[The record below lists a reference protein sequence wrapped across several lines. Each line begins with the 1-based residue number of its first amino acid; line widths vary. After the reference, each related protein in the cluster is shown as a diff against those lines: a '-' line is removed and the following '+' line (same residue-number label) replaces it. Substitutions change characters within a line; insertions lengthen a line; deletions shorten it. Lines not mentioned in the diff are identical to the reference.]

1 MYSAKVSFIIGGM
14 VLTGAARSVT
24 AKLFFQLGFNYP
36 LFLTLLYLA
45 GQSLSLIPYNIWVW
59 LRKSGYEFV
68 WDEQTLFP
76 RLKRQ
81 SPPDHSR
88 ISDSSKRSYRS
99 RPSLADHAN
108 PDWEEEKEEE
118 ENNQS
123 ALQLPSLTYDTEQ
136 GQGETSTLDRI
147 DIEEK
152 DQNED
157 HSNQRRKSSV
167 TFAVSDDNSAQ
178 MKASSDYHIID
189 IEENQNVV
197 EGQKRRKSSVRFS
210 SDEPTSQNNS
220 SALIEETNGCDDDNN
235 DNTKEVQH
243 VGSNSSSTSLDPFA
257 QKNGGNKNG
266 PNQFRLSQMSSRTFA
281 SIRRVSE
288 SIHGLPKY
296 SRTKHLHQK
305 IPWYLK
311 PAVPALFNLLNSAMR
326 WASLVFVA
334 ASVAEMLISG
344 MELVLSVCATRL
356 IRGRK
361 VTYVRWLGVFVVTA
375 GIVLVGFFDTNNVA
389 QGETNDNTTAN
400 QQVIG
405 IALILGQSIM
415 SVFQDLTEEVFMQEA
430 AFPPAL
436 LVVSFIQCVCVIRCF
451 HFHSFMCN

>member
-45 GQSLSLIPYNIWVW
+45 GQSLSLIPYNIWVR

-81 SPPDHSR
+81 SSSPDHSQ
-88 ISDSSKRSYRS
+88 ISDSSKRSYRT
-99 RPSLADHAN
+99 RPSIADHAN

-147 DIEEK
+147 DIAEK

-157 HSNQRRKSSV
+157 SKRRKSSV
-167 TFAVSDDNSAQ
+167 TFAVSDDNNVQ
-178 MKASSDYHIID
+178 IKATSDYHIID
-189 IEENQNVV
+189 IEENHDVV

-220 SALIEETNGCDDDNN
+220 SALIEESNGCDDDNYFYLLILII
-235 DNTKEVQH
+235 DSTTFEGEQMHYGIKERFEKKTLLDKSRMRSLNLDKELCSR
-243 VGSNSSSTSLDPFA
+243 VG
-257 QKNGGNKNG
+257 
-266 PNQFRLSQMSSRTFA
+266 FRLFDL
-281 SIRRVSE
+281 
-288 SIHGLPKY
+288 HGSL
-296 SRTKHLHQK
+296 HL
-305 IPWYLK
+305 
-311 PAVPALFNLLNSAMR
+311 
-326 WASLVFVA
+326 
-334 ASVAEMLISG
+334 G
-344 MELVLSVCATRL
+344 C
-356 IRGRK
+356 
-361 VTYVRWLGVFVVTA
+361 
-375 GIVLVGFFDTNNVA
+375 
-389 QGETNDNTTAN
+389 
-400 QQVIG
+400 
-405 IALILGQSIM
+405 
-415 SVFQDLTEEVFMQEA
+415 
-430 AFPPAL
+430 
-436 LVVSFIQCVCVIRCF
+436 
-451 HFHSFMCN
+451 

>member
-45 GQSLSLIPYNIWVW
+45 GQSLSLVPYNIWVR

-68 WDEQTLFP
+68 WDATVFP

-81 SPPDHSR
+81 SSPPDHSQ
-88 ISDSSKRSYRS
+88 ISDSSKRSCRS
-99 RPSLADHAN
+99 RPSLQDYAD
-108 PDWEEEKEEE
+108 PDWEAEEEEE

-123 ALQLPSLTYDTEQ
+123 ALQLPSLTYHTEQ
-136 GQGETSTLDRI
+136 GQGETSTVDRI
-147 DIEEK
+147 DIAEK

-157 HSNQRRKSSV
+157 SNQRRKSSI

-189 IEENQNVV
+189 IKENQNVA

-220 SALIEETNGCDDDNN
+220 SDQIEEINGCDDDNN
-235 DNTKEVQH
+235 DDTKEEQH
-243 VGSNSSSTSLDPFA
+243 VGRNSN
-257 QKNGGNKNG
+257 K
-266 PNQFRLSQMSSRTFA
+266 FRLSQMSSRTFA
-281 SIRRVSE
+281 SMKRVSE

-389 QGETNDNTTAN
+389 QGETNDNTTVN

-415 SVFQDLTEEVFMQEA
+415 SVVQDLTEEVFMQEA

-436 LVVSFIQCVCVIRCF
+436 LVVSFIQCVCIIRCF
-451 HFHSFMCN
+451 QSFMCN

>member
-45 GQSLSLIPYNIWVW
+45 GQALSLIPYNIWVG
-59 LRKSGYEFV
+59 LRKSDYEFV

-81 SPPDHSR
+81 SLPDHSQ

-99 RPSLADHAN
+99 RTTLEDHAN
-108 PDWEEEKEEE
+108 PDWEEEKKEEE
-118 ENNQS
+118 KQS
-123 ALQLPSLTYDTEQ
+123 PLTYDTEQ
-136 GQGETSTLDRI
+136 NQSETSTL
-147 DIEEK
+147 E
-152 DQNED
+152 
-157 HSNQRRKSSV
+157 RRKSSI

-178 MKASSDYHIID
+178 TKTSPDFHIID
-189 IEENQNVV
+189 IEEDQNVI
-197 EGQKRRKSSVRFS
+197 EDQKRRKSSVRFS
-210 SDEPTSQNNS
+210 SDEATSQSNS
-220 SALIEETNGCDDDNN
+220 SALIEETNDCNDDNDN
-235 DNTKEVQH
+235 NTKEKQH
-243 VGSNSSSTSLDPFA
+243 AGINLSSTSLDPSA
-257 QKNGGNKNG
+257 EKNGGNKNG
-266 PNQFRLSQMSSRTFA
+266 PNQIRLAQMSSRTFA
-281 SIRRVSE
+281 SMKRVSE

-296 SRTKHLHQK
+296 SRTKHIHQK

-361 VTYVRWLGVFVVTA
+361 ITYVRWLGVFVVTA
-375 GIVLVGFFDTNNVA
+375 GIILVGFFDTNNVA

-415 SVFQDLTEEVFMQEA
+415 SVVQDLTEEVFMQEA

-436 LVVSFIQCVCVIRCF
+436 LVVSCIRYVCVIRR
-451 HFHSFMCN
+451 FHSFICN